1 MRPSSE
7 SLSVRRREAGRAEVK
22 AVGRCRAVTGL
33 NPFGRAGWVFGFGFG
48 RLVVRALQALHE
60 GCPVGKAVGDDGIEW
75 IRKE

>member
-33 NPFGRAGWVFGFGFG
+33 NPTTNAAEPLTRIRMRDALGRRRRQICDTSHVSVSISVSISGS
-48 RLVVRALQALHE
+48 
-60 GCPVGKAVGDDGIEW
+60 I
-75 IRKE
+75 